1 MSRFSSTVMCGN
13 TRRPSGQ
20 CAIPLATTRG
30 GLAPAM
36 SLPSNSIDPERGA
49 TSPEIARN
57 VVLLPAP
64 LAPIKATSCPAL
76 TSSEM
81 PRNAVTPP

>member
-1 MSRFSSTVMCGN
+1 M
-13 TRRPSGQ
+13 P
-20 CAIPLATTRG
+20 AATTRG
-30 GLAPAM
+30 GLTPAI
-36 SLPSNSIDPERGA
+36 SSPSKRIDPERGT

-64 LAPIKATSCPAL
+64 LAPISATSCPAL
-76 TSSEM
+76 TCSEM

>member
-1 MSRFSSTVMCGN
+1 M
-13 TRRPSGQ
+13 PD
-20 CAIPLATTRG
+20 ATTRG
-30 GLAPAM
+30 GLAPAI

-49 TSPEIARN
+49 TSPEIARS

-64 LAPIKATSCPAL
+64 LAPIRATSCPAL

-81 PRNAVTPP
+81 PRSAVTPP